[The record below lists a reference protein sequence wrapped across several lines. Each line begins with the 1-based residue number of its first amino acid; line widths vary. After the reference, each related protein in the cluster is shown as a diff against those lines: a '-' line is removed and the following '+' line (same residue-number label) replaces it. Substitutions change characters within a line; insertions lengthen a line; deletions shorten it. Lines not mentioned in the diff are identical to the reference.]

1 MLWASGNGGAGW
13 SEVSVGASWQG
24 WQPWGCSEP
33 AWQDTADCTSLPSSW
48 PGLVR
53 RAPDRSRGF
62 FHGEQSPFYFFFFFF
77 SLDLALGKELETI
90 FTRKYRLKNECVSPS
105 PLGRASLTAKVRQQC
120 VRRPANC
127 Q

>member
-1 MLWASGNGGAGW
+1 MVEGL
-13 SEVSVGASWQG
+13 VGASQQG
-24 WQPWGCSEP
+24 WQPWGCYEP
-33 AWQDTADCTSLPSSW
+33 AWQDTVDCISLASSR
-48 PGLVR
+48 PGLAH

-62 FHGEQSPFYFFFFFF
+62 FHGEQSPFYFFF
-77 SLDLALGKELETI
+77 SLDLAVGKELETI
-90 FTRKYRLKNECVSPS
+90 CTRKYRLKNERVSPS